1 MFLRK
6 YMRLAEKFPE
16 VVCLDIFGDESPA
29 TRKLMIG
36 WQVRVTPT
44 FRLYR
49 GAQLVDTLTGTN
61 EKKLG
66 RALLAHMY
74 PDELQLHDAAEI
86 AEFVE
91 EDSAAAAA
99 PQAPQAAPAAGVP
112 SSSSSSSQAVAA
124 TL

>member
-16 VVCLDIFGDESPA
+16 VVCLDIYGDESPG
-29 TRKLMIG
+29 TRKLMIS

-49 GAQLVDTLTGTN
+49 GAQVVDTLTGTN

-74 PDELQLHDAAEI
+74 PDELQLHDAAVI

-91 EDSAAAAA
+91 EETSAEPEA
-99 PQAPQAAPAAGVP
+99 QQAAPLAGAP
-112 SSSSSSSQAVAA
+112 SSSSSQAVAA